1 MEAIRP
7 AILTMAQSSLFQLV
21 AILVIMDVIFGC
33 LRAIK
38 EKAFN
43 STIGINGMIR
53 KAGILVSLLFMA
65 LIDTVI
71 HIDLIAFVPEAITQY
86 LPAPQVG
93 LLEFFAI
100 IYTIY
105 EILSVLKNMTLAGLP
120 VRKIWDIMREFLQK
134 NTGEIAEF
142 VDSEDEN
149 KENEQEDEVE

>member
-1 MEAIRP
+1 MEVIRP

-33 LRAIK
+33 FRAIK
-38 EKAFN
+38 ERNFN

-65 LIDTVI
+65 LMDTVI
-71 HIDLIAFVPEAITQY
+71 HIDLIAYIPEAIKSF

-100 IYTIY
+100 IYIVY
-105 EILSVLKNMTLAGLP
+105 ELLSVLKNMTLSGLP
-120 VRKIWDIMREFLQK
+120 VKKIWDVVKKFLK
-134 NTGEIAEF
+134 ANTSEIADFDDE
-142 VDSEDEN
+142 SEGDE
-149 KENEQEDEVE
+149 

>member
-1 MEAIRP
+1 MEVIRP

-33 LRAIK
+33 LRALK
-38 EKAFN
+38 ERDFN

-65 LIDTVI
+65 LMDTVI
-71 HIDLIAFVPEAITQY
+71 HIDLIAYIPEAIKSF

-100 IYTIY
+100 IYIVY
-105 EILSVLKNMTLAGLP
+105 ELLSVLKNMTLSGLP
-120 VRKIWDIMREFLQK
+120 VKKIWDAVKGFLK
-134 NTGEIAEF
+134 ANTGEIADFDE
-142 VDSEDEN
+142 SEGD
-149 KENEQEDEVE
+149 